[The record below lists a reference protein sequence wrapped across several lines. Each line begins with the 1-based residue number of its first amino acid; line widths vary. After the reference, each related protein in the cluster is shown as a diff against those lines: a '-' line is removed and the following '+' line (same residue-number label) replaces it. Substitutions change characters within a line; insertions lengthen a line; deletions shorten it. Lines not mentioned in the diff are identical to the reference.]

1 MLEKLGITALNDM
14 QRQAGDAILHSSQD
28 VVVLSPTGTGK
39 TLAYLLPLVQL
50 VDAQQD
56 IPQALVIVPGREL
69 AMQSDRV
76 LRSMGCGLRSAACY
90 GGRTAMDEHRRLRE
104 LKPQIIFG
112 TPGRLNDHLDKGNIS
127 PFGIRYLVIDEFDKC
142 LEMGFH
148 DEMARLLKKL
158 PGVRRH
164 ILLSATDGAIDHGPL
179 TIDHSWKRI
188 NFLHKNSPSSTVR
201 SALPLGSSKNGQ
213 CSMVN
218 VQCSTVSE
226 RVKAYVVKSPVKD
239 KLTTLRQLLCSFGC
253 EQSVVFLGFRDAVER
268 VGDYLRREGFAVS
281 VFHGGMEQKQRE
293 DALYKFSN
301 GSANVFVSTDLGS
314 RGLDIPDV
322 QNIIHYH
329 LPLHE
334 QELVHRVGRTARWD
348 KQGRTFFIV
357 GPEEQLPEF
366 VIDHLPLT
374 IHHSPLTIDHSPLT
388 IDHSPLTIDH
398 SPFLDEP
405 SGRAERTVD
414 DRAANGQ
421 WSMVNVQCPP
431 TPPMATLYIGK
442 GKKDKISKGDIV
454 GFLCKKGGL
463 QPSEIGRIDVMERYA
478 YVAVSRQ
485 CFAQVLLL
493 TQGEKIKGLKTVIE
507 PVK

>member
-1 MLEKLGITALNDM
+1 MLEKLGITSLNDM
-14 QRQAGDAILHSSQD
+14 QREAGDAILRGKQD

-39 TLAYLLPLVQL
+39 TLAYLLPLVEL

-56 IPQALVIVPGREL
+56 VPQALVIVPGREL

-76 LRSMGCGLRSAACY
+76 LKDLGSGLRSAACY
-90 GGRTAMDEHRRLRE
+90 GGRTAMEEHRRLKE
-104 LKPQIIFG
+104 VKPQIIFG

-127 PFGIRYLVIDEFDKC
+127 PYAVRYLVIDEFDKC

-164 ILLSATDGAIDHGPL
+164 ILLSATDADAIPDFVSMGR
-179 TIDHSWKRI
+179 TQRIDYLSDEE
-188 NFLHKNSPSSTVR
+188 
-201 SALPLGSSKNGQ
+201 Q
-213 CSMVN
+213 VN
-218 VQCSTVSE
+218 D
-226 RVKAYVVKSPVKD
+226 RVTAYVVKSPVKD
-239 KLTTLRQLLCSFGC
+239 KLATLRQLLCSFGD
-253 EQSVVFLGFRDAVER
+253 QQTVVFLGFRDAVER
-268 VGDYLRREGFAVS
+268 VGDYLRREGFAAS

-314 RGLDIPDV
+314 RGLDIPDI
-322 QNIIHYH
+322 QNIVHYH

-366 VIDHLPLT
+366 VDCDNEEYSLPSLPREGLGV
-374 IHHSPLTIDHSPLT
+374 SLPK
-388 IDHSPLTIDH
+388 
-398 SPFLDEP
+398 
-405 SGRAERTVD
+405 
-414 DRAANGQ
+414 
-421 WSMVNVQCPP
+421 
-431 TPPMATLYIGK
+431 MATIYIGK

-463 QPSEIGRIDVMERYA
+463 QPSEIGRIDVMDRYA
-478 YVAVSRQ
+478 YVAVSRPR
-485 CFAQVLLL
+485 FEQVLRL
-493 TQGEKIKGLKTVIE
+493 TKGEKIKGIKTVIE

>member
-164 ILLSATDGAIDHGPL
+164 ILLSATEGAIDHGPL

-213 CSMVN
+213 WSMFN
-218 VQCSTVSE
+218 GQCSTVSE

-239 KLTTLRQLLCSFGC
+239 KLTTLRQLLCDIGG

-374 IHHSPLTIDHSPLT
+374 I
-388 IDHSPLTIDH
+388 DH

-414 DRAANGQ
+414 DRAANVQ
-421 WSMVNVQCPP
+421 CSMVNVQCPP

-463 QPSEIGRIDVMERYA
+463 QPSEIGRIDVMDRYA
-478 YVAVSRQ
+478 YAAVSRPR
-485 CFAQVLLL
+485 FEQVLRL

>member
-76 LRSMGCGLRSAACY
+76 LRRMGCGLRSAACY

-164 ILLSATDGAIDHGPL
+164 ILLSATDGAIDHGPW

-213 CSMVN
+213 WSMFN
-218 VQCSTVSE
+218 GQCSTVSE

-239 KLTTLRQLLCSFGC
+239 KLTTLRQLLCDIGG

-366 VIDHLPLT
+366 VDCDTEEYSLPSLPREGLGV
-374 IHHSPLTIDHSPLT
+374 SL
-388 IDHSPLTIDH
+388 
-398 SPFLDEP
+398 
-405 SGRAERTVD
+405 
-414 DRAANGQ
+414 
-421 WSMVNVQCPP
+421 
-431 TPPMATLYIGK
+431 PPMATLYIGK

-485 CFAQVLLL
+485 CFAQVLRL

>member
-164 ILLSATDGAIDHGPL
+164 ILLSATEGAIDHGPL

-213 CSMVN
+213 WTMVN
-218 VQCSTVSE
+218 GQCSTVSE

-239 KLTTLRQLLCSFGC
+239 KLTTLRQLLCDFGG

-366 VIDHLPLT
+366 VDCDTEEYSLPSLPREGLGV
-374 IHHSPLTIDHSPLT
+374 SLP
-388 IDHSPLTIDH
+388 
-398 SPFLDEP
+398 
-405 SGRAERTVD
+405 
-414 DRAANGQ
+414 Q
-421 WSMVNVQCPP
+421 
-431 TPPMATLYIGK
+431 MATLYIGK

-485 CFAQVLLL
+485 CFEQVLRL

>member
-1 MLEKLGITALNDM
+1 
-14 QRQAGDAILHSSQD
+14 
-28 VVVLSPTGTGK
+28 
-39 TLAYLLPLVQL
+39 
-50 VDAQQD
+50 
-56 IPQALVIVPGREL
+56 
-69 AMQSDRV
+69 
-76 LRSMGCGLRSAACY
+76 
-90 GGRTAMDEHRRLRE
+90 
-104 LKPQIIFG
+104 
-112 TPGRLNDHLDKGNIS
+112 
-127 PFGIRYLVIDEFDKC
+127 
-142 LEMGFH
+142 
-148 DEMARLLKKL
+148 MARLLKKL

-164 ILLSATDGAIDHGPL
+164 ILLSATEGAIDHGPL

-201 SALPLGSSKNGQ
+201 SALPLGSSMNGQ

-218 VQCSTVSE
+218 GQCSTVSE

-239 KLTTLRQLLCSFGC
+239 KLTTLRQLLCDIGG

-334 QELVHRVGRTARWD
+334 QELVHRIGRTARWD

-366 VIDHLPLT
+366 VIDH
-374 IHHSPLTIDHSPLT
+374 SPLTIDHSPLT
-388 IDHSPLTIDH
+388 IDHS
-398 SPFLDEP
+398 
-405 SGRAERTVD
+405 
-414 DRAANGQ
+414 AAQKEADANNGQ
-421 WSMVNVQCPP
+421 CSMVNVQSYNEVVKRAAYEAGKRRMVPIFL
-431 TPPMATLYIGK
+431 TTATTAVGVVPMIIAQSSFWMPVGVTIFAGGIGSLIMVVTMLPVVYWK
-442 GKKDKISKGDIV
+442 
-454 GFLCKKGGL
+454 
-463 QPSEIGRIDVMERYA
+463 
-478 YVAVSRQ
+478 VS
-485 CFAQVLLL
+485 
-493 TQGEKIKGLKTVIE
+493 TK
-507 PVK
+507 

>member
-1 MLEKLGITALNDM
+1 MLEKLGITELNDM
-14 QRQAGDAILHSSQD
+14 QREAGDAILQGKQD

-50 VDAQQD
+50 VDAQQQD
-56 IPQALVIVPGREL
+56 PQALVIVPGREL
-69 AMQSDRV
+69 ALQSDRV
-76 LRSMGCGLRSAACY
+76 LKDLGSGLHSAACY
-90 GGRTAMDEHRRLRE
+90 GGRTAMEEHRRLKEVR
-104 LKPQIIFG
+104 PQIIFG

-127 PFGIRYLVIDEFDKC
+127 PYGIRYLVIDEFDKC

-158 PGVRRH
+158 PGIRRR
-164 ILLSATDGAIDHGPL
+164 ILLSATDAEQIPDFVSLGRSLRIDYL
-179 TIDHSWKRI
+179 KDEE
-188 NFLHKNSPSSTVR
+188 
-201 SALPLGSSKNGQ
+201 Q
-213 CSMVN
+213 
-218 VQCSTVSE
+218 VSG
-226 RVKAYVVKSPVKD
+226 RVTSYEVKSPVKD
-239 KLTTLRQLLCSFGC
+239 KLATLRHLLCDLGDT
-253 EQSVVFLGFRDAVER
+253 QSVVFLGFRDAVER

-301 GSANVFVSTDLGS
+301 GSANIFVSTDLGS
-314 RGLDIPDV
+314 RGLDIPDI

-357 GPEEQLPEF
+357 GPEEQMPAFIEG
-366 VIDHLPLT
+366 
-374 IHHSPLTIDHSPLT
+374 
-388 IDHSPLTIDH
+388 
-398 SPFLDEP
+398 EP
-405 SGRAERTVD
+405 VLYEPDADSQTP
-414 DRAANGQ
+414 AA
-421 WSMVNVQCPP
+421 PK
-431 TPPMATLYIGK
+431 MATIYIGK

-463 QPSEIGRIDVMERYA
+463 EPSEIGRIDVTERYA
-478 YVAVSRQ
+478 YAAVNREKLQ
-485 CFAQVLLL
+485 QVLRQ
-493 TQGEKIKGLKTVIE
+493 TKGEKIKGVKTVIE

>member
-201 SALPLGSSKNGQ
+201 SALPNGQWSMVNGQ
-213 CSMVN
+213 CSTVN
-218 VQCSTVSE
+218 GHCSMFNGQCSTVND
-226 RVKAYVVKSPVKD
+226 RVTAYVVKSPVKD
-239 KLTTLRQLLCSFGC
+239 KLATLRQLLCSFGD
-253 EQSVVFLGFRDAVER
+253 QQTVVFLGFRDAVER

-374 IHHSPLTIDHSPLT
+374 I
-388 IDHSPLTIDH
+388 DH

-463 QPSEIGRIDVMERYA
+463 QPSEIGRIDVMDRYA
-478 YVAVSRQ
+478 YVAVSRPR
-485 CFAQVLLL
+485 FEQVLRL
-493 TQGEKIKGLKTVIE
+493 TKGEKIKGIKTVIE

>member
-213 CSMVN
+213 WTMVN
-218 VQCSTVSE
+218 GQCSTVSE

-239 KLTTLRQLLCSFGC
+239 KLTTLRQLLCDIGG

-366 VIDHLPLT
+366 VDCDTEEYSLPSLPREGLGV
-374 IHHSPLTIDHSPLT
+374 SL
-388 IDHSPLTIDH
+388 
-398 SPFLDEP
+398 
-405 SGRAERTVD
+405 
-414 DRAANGQ
+414 
-421 WSMVNVQCPP
+421 
-431 TPPMATLYIGK
+431 PPMATLYIGK

-478 YVAVSRQ
+478 YVAVSRPRFEQ
-485 CFAQVLLL
+485 ALRL

>member
-50 VDAQQD
+50 VNAQQD

-213 CSMVN
+213 WSMFN
-218 VQCSTVSE
+218 GQCSTVSE

-239 KLTTLRQLLCSFGC
+239 KLTTLRQLLCDIGG

-357 GPEEQLPEF
+357 GPEEQMPEF
-366 VIDHLPLT
+366 VDCDTEEYPLPSLPREGVGV
-374 IHHSPLTIDHSPLT
+374 SLP
-388 IDHSPLTIDH
+388 
-398 SPFLDEP
+398 
-405 SGRAERTVD
+405 
-414 DRAANGQ
+414 Q
-421 WSMVNVQCPP
+421 
-431 TPPMATLYIGK
+431 MATIYIGK

-485 CFAQVLLL
+485 CFAQVLRL
-493 TQGEKIKGLKTVIE
+493 TQGEKIKGIKTVIE

>member
-164 ILLSATDGAIDHGPL
+164 ILLSATDGAIDHGPW

-213 CSMVN
+213 WSMFN
-218 VQCSTVSE
+218 GQCSTVSE
-226 RVKAYVVKSPVKD
+226 RVKAYVVKSSVKD
-239 KLTTLRQLLCSFGC
+239 KLTTLRQLLCDIGG

-366 VIDHLPLT
+366 VDCDTEEYSLPSLPREGLGV
-374 IHHSPLTIDHSPLT
+374 SL
-388 IDHSPLTIDH
+388 
-398 SPFLDEP
+398 
-405 SGRAERTVD
+405 
-414 DRAANGQ
+414 
-421 WSMVNVQCPP
+421 
-431 TPPMATLYIGK
+431 PPMATLYIGK

-485 CFAQVLLL
+485 CFAQVLRL
-493 TQGEKIKGLKTVIE
+493 TQGEKIKGIKTVIE

>member
-164 ILLSATDGAIDHGPL
+164 ILLSATDADEIPD
-179 TIDHSWKRI
+179 
-188 NFLHKNSPSSTVR
+188 FV
-201 SALPLGSSKNGQ
+201 
-213 CSMVN
+213 SMSRVMRVDYLSDKEQLN
-218 VQCSTVSE
+218 E

-239 KLTTLRQLLCSFGC
+239 KLTTLRQLLCDFGG

-357 GPEEQLPEF
+357 GPEEQMPEF

-374 IHHSPLTIDHSPLT
+374 IYHSPLTIDHL
-388 IDHSPLTIDH
+388 PLTIDH

-421 WSMVNVQCPP
+421 WSMVNGQCPP

-485 CFAQVLLL
+485 CFAQVLRL
-493 TQGEKIKGLKTVIE
+493 TQGEKIKGIKTVIE